1 MDYFPIFMNVRGQTC
16 LVVGGGAVA
25 RRKTEALL
33 RSGASIRL
41 VAPEISVDL
50 QTLVIEKQG
59 ELLSRNFQP
68 TDLDGVVLVIAATDD
83 ERVNQQV
90 SALAAQARLPVNV
103 VDQPDLSTF
112 ITPAV
117 VDRSPVVVAVSSGG
131 KAPVLTRLLKARI
144 ESFVPSAWGRL
155 AQLVGG
161 YRNRVKQKLPTLQQ
175 RNRFWSDV
183 LQGPVAELALAGQ
196 VDQSEALLQKRIE
209 DPSVFSTGA
218 VYLVGAGPGDPD
230 LLTFRALRL
239 LQQADLVVY
248 DRLVSPQIIELIRK
262 DAEKIY
268 VGKQRSEHSVPQ
280 PQINQLLLEQA
291 QAGKIVVRLKGGDPF
306 IFGRGGEEIATL
318 AAEKIP
324 FQVVPGITAASG
336 CAAYSGIPLTHR
348 DHTQMVVFVTGHL
361 KDNSVNLDW
370 QPLAHLDATLV
381 IYMGLIG
388 LPVICRELIAHGKD
402 PQTPIALIES
412 GTLASQRVFTGT
424 LATLSAEL
432 DQYHVRAPTLIIIGQ
447 VVGLKDQLEWFQSRA
462 EQQSGGSAES

>member
-41 VAPEISVDL
+41 VAPQISADL
-50 QTLVIEKQG
+50 QTLVQEKQG
-59 ELLSRNFQP
+59 ELLPRAFQA
-68 TDLDGVVLVIAATDD
+68 TDLDDVVLVIAATDD
-83 ERVNQQV
+83 EQVNQQV

-103 VDQPDLSTF
+103 VDQPELSSF

-144 ESFVPSAWGRL
+144 ESFVPAAWGRL

-161 YRNRVKQKLPTLQQ
+161 YRQQVKKKLPALRQ
-175 RNRFWSDV
+175 RNRFWSEV

-196 VDQSEALLQKRIE
+196 IAESEALLQKSIE
-209 DPSVFSTGA
+209 GQSAFSTGA

-280 PQINQLLLEQA
+280 PEINQLLLEQA

-318 AAEKIP
+318 AAEAIP

-336 CAAYSGIPLTHR
+336 CAAYAGIPLTHR
-348 DHTQMVVFVTGHL
+348 DHAQMVVFVTGHL

-370 QPLAHLDATLV
+370 QPLAHLKATLV

-388 LPVICRELIAHGKD
+388 LPVICRELIAHGKA
-402 PQTPIALIES
+402 PETPIALIES

-432 DQYHVRAPTLIIIGQ
+432 DQYAVRAPTLIIIGE
-447 VVGLKDQLEWFQSRA
+447 VVGLKDQLEWFRSTA
-462 EQQSGGSAES
+462 EQQLAGIVDS